1 LLQDELKYY
10 EMLKPEE
17 KKDEVEKVETKV
29 EKAKFLPID
38 LDQINI
44 SNLKD
49 KEILES
55 VEYKY
60 SRKSHPFFKILQTLM
75 LLADVFSYRLKSEE
89 ALKIFNYV

>member
-1 LLQDELKYY
+1 MLQDELIYY
-10 EMLKPEE
+10 DMLKPTEKKEEVEEE
-17 KKDEVEKVETKV
+17 KKV

-38 LDQINI
+38 LEQINI

-75 LLADVFSYRLKSEE
+75 LLADVLSYRLKSEE
-89 ALKIFNYV
+89 SLKIFNYV